1 MSTYLYF
8 KKFIHYYYKYIL
20 LQTKFLKM
28 DYSVSTLT
36 AVADCDTVLALIEKE
51 RKDLSFRKLSLE
63 RQQENYAN
71 TTIEVSSEIEVI
83 NAELSAVNTVVATLP
98 DGDTKDDNIKR
109 QKKLEYNLF
118 LLANRKA
125 NYGAIA
131 LLEKEFSIARVV
143 QELEEADAFAAAVV
157 ARRLSI

>member
-1 MSTYLYF
+1 MN
-8 KKFIHYYYKYIL
+8 
-20 LQTKFLKM
+20 
-28 DYSVSTLT
+28 YSVSTLT

-63 RQQENYAN
+63 RQQENYAT

-83 NAELSAVNTVVATLP
+83 NAELAAVNTVVATLP

-118 LLANRKA
+118 LLTNRKA

-131 LLEKEFSIARVV
+131 LLEKEFSIARVI
-143 QELEEADAFAAAVV
+143 QELAEADAFTIAVI
-157 ARRLSI
+157 ARRSSI

>member
-1 MSTYLYF
+1 
-8 KKFIHYYYKYIL
+8 
-20 LQTKFLKM
+20 M

-36 AVADCDTVLALIEKE
+36 QIADCDTVLALIEKE
-51 RKDLSFRKLSLE
+51 KKDLSFKKLSLE

-71 TTIEVSSEIEVI
+71 TTIEVSAEIEVL
-83 NAELSAVNTVVATLP
+83 NAELSAVITVVATLP

-118 LLANRKA
+118 LLTNRKA

-131 LLEKEFSIARVV
+131 LLEKEFNIARVV
-143 QELEEADAFAAAVV
+143 KELEEADNFAAVV
-157 ARRLSI
+157 VARKNSL

>member
-1 MSTYLYF
+1 
-8 KKFIHYYYKYIL
+8 
-20 LQTKFLKM
+20 M

-36 AVADCDTVLALIEKE
+36 EVADCDTVLALIEKE
-51 RKDLSFRKLSLE
+51 KKDLSFKKLSLE

-71 TTIEVSSEIEVI
+71 TTIEVSSEIEVL

-109 QKKLEYNLF
+109 QKKLEYSLF
-118 LLANRKA
+118 LLTNRKA

-131 LLEKEFSIARVV
+131 LLEKEFNIARVV
-143 QELEEADAFAAAVV
+143 KELEEADNFAVVVV
-157 ARRLSI
+157 ARRNSI

>member
-1 MSTYLYF
+1 
-8 KKFIHYYYKYIL
+8 
-20 LQTKFLKM
+20 M

-36 AVADCDTVLALIEKE
+36 ELADCDTVLALIEKE
-51 RKDLSFRKLSLE
+51 KKDLLFRKLSLE

-71 TTIEVSSEIEVI
+71 TTVEVSSEIDVI
-83 NAELSAVNTVVATLP
+83 NAELAAVNTVVATLP

-118 LLANRKA
+118 LLTNRKA

-131 LLEKEFSIARVV
+131 LLEKEFNIARVV
-143 QELEEADAFAAAVV
+143 KELEETATFTAAVL
-157 ARRLSI
+157 ARRNSI

>member
-1 MSTYLYF
+1 
-8 KKFIHYYYKYIL
+8 
-20 LQTKFLKM
+20 M

-36 AVADCDTVLALIEKE
+36 ELADCDTVLALIEKDK
-51 RKDLSFRKLSLE
+51 KDLSFRKLSLE

-71 TTIEVSSEIEVI
+71 TTVEVSSEIEVL

-118 LLANRKA
+118 LLTNRKA

-131 LLEKEFSIARVV
+131 LLEKEFNIARVV
-143 QELEEADAFAAAVV
+143 KELEEADAFAAAVV
-157 ARRLSI
+157 ARRNSI

>member
-1 MSTYLYF
+1 MRHRFGPYR
-8 KKFIHYYYKYIL
+8 K
-20 LQTKFLKM
+20 
-28 DYSVSTLT
+28 
-36 AVADCDTVLALIEKE
+36 EK
-51 RKDLSFRKLSLE
+51 KDLSFRKLSLE

-71 TTIEVSSEIEVI
+71 TTVEVSSEIEVL

-118 LLANRKA
+118 LLTNRKA

-131 LLEKEFSIARVV
+131 LLEKEFNIARVV
-143 QELEEADAFAAAVV
+143 KELEEADSFAIAVV
-157 ARRLSI
+157 ARRNSI